1 MKDKIKVLFLC
12 HGNICRSAMAE
23 VMFNNLIEKRGLSS
37 KICSDSAAT
46 SREEIGNTMYPPAVS
61 ELARHG
67 MRPNGHRARQ
77 IVKGDYDAFDYL
89 IGMDGENL
97 RNMQRMWP
105 DDKDGKIHLIM
116 DYTDRPGPVADPWY
130 TDNFTATYNDLCE
143 GLEGLLQDI
152 LKRI

>member
-1 MKDKIKVLFLC
+1 MTRVLFVC

-23 VMFNNLIEKRGLSS
+23 VMFNYMIRERGLES
-37 KICSDSAAT
+37 KLSCDSAAT

-77 IVKGDYDAFDYL
+77 IVRSDYDNYDYL

-105 DDKDGKIHLIM
+105 DDEEDKIHLIM
-116 DYTDRPGPVADPWY
+116 DYSDRPRPVADPWY
-130 TDNFTATYNDLCE
+130 TDNFMTTYNDLCE
-143 GLEGLLQDI
+143 GLEGLMTDI
-152 LKRI
+152 LNKI